1 MSILSDFKHCIFI
14 SPDKE
19 EINLILEKTSNAYK
33 RKVQS
38 GTVNNVT
45 YAQDEGKDTTQIT
58 LDVIFFD
65 YQPKGSE
72 ALEILKKKMENYNAD
87 IKSNYSNCY
96 EQASY
101 FMNIV
106 SKKASN
112 EKPAY
117 LYHPLYPDKLKVCTV
132 SVKDNTSL
140 IKDFGM
146 SKVSVTFI
154 LVDRYSVP
162 PSNSVNKSSIG
173 GQFFNVLRPMFDAFC
188 KQGAEEYSKKQFMSD
203 IYGNVISGTIENK

>member
-1 MSILSDFKHCIFI
+1 MSILNDYKECKFI
-14 SPDKE
+14 APDKNE
-19 EINLILEKTSNAYK
+19 MTLILENTSNTFK

-58 LDVIFFD
+58 LDVVFFD
-65 YQPKGSE
+65 YQAKGSE

-87 IKSNYSNCY
+87 IKTNYSNCY

-101 FMNIV
+101 FMGLV
-106 SKKASN
+106 SQKASD
-112 EKPAY
+112 KRPAY
-117 LYHPLYPDKLKVCTV
+117 LEHPLYPDKLKVCTV

-140 IKDFGM
+140 IKDVGM

-154 LVDRYSVP
+154 LVDRYGIP
-162 PSNSVNKSSIG
+162 PSGSINKSSIG
-173 GQFFNVLRPMFDAFC
+173 SQFFNVLHPMLDAIC
-188 KQGAEEYSKKQFMSD
+188 KQGTEEYDRKKLLESTLFKLPSEQ
-203 IYGNVISGTIENK
+203 NK

>member
-1 MSILSDFKHCIFI
+1 MSILDDYKECKFI
-14 SPDKE
+14 APDKNE
-19 EINLILEKTSNAYK
+19 MTLILENTSNTFK

-58 LDVIFFD
+58 LDVVFFD
-65 YQPKGSE
+65 YQAKGSE

-87 IKSNYSNCY
+87 IKTDYSNCY

-101 FMNIV
+101 FMGLV
-106 SKKASN
+106 SQKASN

-117 LYHPLYPDKLKVCTV
+117 LQHPLYPDKLKVCTV

-140 IKDFGM
+140 IKDVGM

-154 LVDRYSVP
+154 LVDIYGIP
-162 PSNSVNKSSIG
+162 PSDSINKSSVE
-173 GQFFNVLRPMFDAFC
+173 GQIFNIIHPFFEAFC
-188 KQGAEEYSKKQFMSD
+188 KKGAEEYSIVNASPEA
-203 IYGNVISGTIENK
+203 TIEEKK